1 MLIIVDYKVKKIG
14 DDKKIFNEENNI
26 KAGEKV
32 KMQILR
38 KHQQL
43 TGTLQLTELSTS

>member
-1 MLIIVDYKVKKIG
+1 MFD
-14 DDKKIFNEENNI
+14 EEKTS

-32 KMQILR
+32 KIQILR

-43 TGTLQLTELSTS
+43 TGTLRLTEMSVSYEKKKD

>member
-1 MLIIVDYKVKKIG
+1 MIKKCLM
-14 DDKKIFNEENNI
+14 KKKPI

-32 KMQILR
+32 KIQILR

-43 TGTLQLTELSTS
+43 TGTLQPTEMSAS

>member
-1 MLIIVDYKVKKIG
+1 MG
-14 DDKKIFNEENNI
+14 HDKKNFNAEKTT

-32 KMQILR
+32 KLQILR

-43 TGTLQLTELSTS
+43 TGTLESTEMSAS